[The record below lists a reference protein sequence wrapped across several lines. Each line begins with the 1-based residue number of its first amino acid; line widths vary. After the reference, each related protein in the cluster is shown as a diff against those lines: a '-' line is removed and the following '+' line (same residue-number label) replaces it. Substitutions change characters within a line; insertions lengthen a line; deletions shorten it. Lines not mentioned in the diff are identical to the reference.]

1 MSTKLEKTY
10 VAFSSKGEVTTDMIA
25 EFIGR
30 DVCVSWVK
38 DKDQLRKNFEPQI
51 SVQGKLE
58 GSGETGRFR
67 VLLND
72 DTYSYFYD
80 DCVWMLLTKK
90 SPLTTSQ

>member
-51 SVQGKLE
+51 SVQEFLK
-58 GSGETGRFR
+58 
-67 VLLND
+67 
-72 DTYSYFYD
+72 
-80 DCVWMLLTKK
+80 
-90 SPLTTSQ
+90 